1 MLSLISFTGSGCTRL
16 PITLGRLPIAAI
28 KGAHEAGMMP
38 IAHKISYFLDLHIS
52 RGQQVRGHGQPAL
65 TKEFAD
71 VHSSFLLEQ
80 TLEMGGTQMH
90 LLSQFAHG
98 MRQLGFN
105 ALQYFLQ
112 TLLANHG
119 NQFSQ
124 SRNAGGGGYLAG
136 MAVSCQFRSAGS
148 DAVAHFLLLNGLS
161 LPGQAKK
168 MSLTNRG
175 CFFSMQPGK
184 IRPQMWS
191 NSTVTQ
197 SSSEPFEPHIL
208 AKWALR
214 STFRVGRAYYY

>member
-1 MLSLISFTGSGCTRL
+1 MLSLSSFTGSGCARL

-28 KGAHEAGMMP
+28 KGAHKAGMMP
-38 IAHKISYFLDLHIS
+38 IAHKISDFLDLHIS

-124 SRNAGGGGYLAG
+124 SRNAGGGVYLSG
-136 MAVSCQFRSAGS
+136 MAVSCQFPSSAS
-148 DAVAHFLLLNGLS
+148 DASSICSRESALS
-161 LPGQAKK
+161 
-168 MSLTNRG
+168 SLA
-175 CFFSMQPGK
+175 P
-184 IRPQMWS
+184 
-191 NSTVTQ
+191 
-197 SSSEPFEPHIL
+197 L
-208 AKWALR
+208 
-214 STFRVGRAYYY
+214 